1 MIEFTIAVHA
11 PASGDFIFTNAK
23 MHLVMALHRLPARF
37 VMLFRTMSV
46 TMSSDAL
53 LPSGDD
59 AASRSSSWMMCCRTW
74 GQAHARPQVP
84 DAASDGH
91 VIIAL
96 RPISAV
102 TYRHSGARRL
112 RDGLEPGV
120 ASESSATMII

>member
-59 AASRSSSWMMCCRTW
+59 AASRSSSWMTCCRTW
-74 GQAHARPQVP
+74 GQAHAWPQVP
-84 DAASDGH
+84 DAVLDGGH
-91 VIIAL
+91 VIVV
-96 RPISAV
+96 RPV

-112 RDGLEPGV
+112 CDGLEPSV
-120 ASESSATMII
+120 AFESSATMII